1 MPPGASVMKKAKM
14 GTHKGAVKE
23 ALHSA
28 HLDLTVE
35 DKAED
40 LVEAELCKKLQA
52 ATGAHKP
59 NGYEFEKDVF
69 VASDYY
75 GLGIGKDC
83 KST

>member
-1 MPPGASVMKKAKM
+1 MKKAKM

-23 ALHSA
+23 AFHSA
-28 HLDLTVE
+28 HMDLMVTN
-35 DKAED
+35 KAED
-40 LVEAELCKKLQA
+40 LVEADLCAKLTA

-69 VASDYY
+69 VEWDYY